1 MRVTRLSLHNFRVFA
16 DLDLEVPP
24 GVVGIYGPNGAGKS
38 TLVESIL
45 WALFGVARTAKDSL
59 RSDGATGETVAI
71 VEFEHDGHL
80 YEVTRS
86 VSGATNG
93 VKAEASCDGLRVA
106 AGAVAVRQYVH
117 QVLGMSAEAFRSSVF
132 CEQKQLDA
140 FSGRRPEER
149 RKLVLDLLGI
159 TPLDRARDSAR
170 AQARSAFDQIEAARS
185 VLGDLEALAAEA
197 TELDGRLVAA
207 EAVRVAAEAALAT
220 ASEAEGAAAE
230 RAGAEERRKQER
242 DRLATLYT
250 AAKRR
255 HEEATQRLAA
265 RQSELA
271 ELDTAAERLPVLTAA
286 AADLVRLRSQL
297 AALEASATAHA
308 RLATAEAELASA
320 VAVAV
325 AVAAADDDDGGS
337 STGSADPNPVPQIDI
352 LEQAAAE
359 ASRRSGETAGRL
371 AAAEATVAT
380 AAARLEAATAEAKAA
395 GWLDPE
401 APCPLC
407 GQELGTAFDEVQRHR
422 DEARTRAEAEAE
434 AAAAELRAARAERLA
449 AEEAERAATAAVRR
463 ARRRQERLAALTAE
477 VTAARA
483 AVAEAETLVASTFA
497 VADGHERGASAD
509 GATPSG
515 HPGGYCTPDAEA
527 LRHKVAEA
535 EAARDARLRLEE
547 RLKGRPALA
556 AAVGA
561 EDAAVGEAA
570 GEAARLLAEGR
581 ALQFDAK
588 AHEAATAARA
598 AAAAAVEQARAAL
611 TDARLDERGLSERL
625 AERRARLD
633 AEVARRAELA
643 GRETEAQHLGRL
655 AELLAEFRNSLVSQV
670 GPALSA
676 QTTALF
682 RELTDGRFD
691 SLEVDGDTF
700 ELRVG
705 SAGHPL
711 DRHSGSETD
720 LANLSLRVAIG
731 EQVNLLSGGAVGL
744 LVLDEVLGALD
755 GEHRDRLLGALT
767 RLGARFRQVL
777 VVTHA
782 TEVKEQLPYA
792 IEVEPLGGGR
802 SRAACATDRIRLA
815 EVG

>member
-1 MRVTRLSLHNFRVFA
+1 MRVTRLSLRNFRVFPE
-16 DLDLEVPP
+16 LDLEVPP
-24 GVVGIYGPNGAGKS
+24 GVVGVYGPNGAGKS

-59 RSDGATGETVAI
+59 RSDGATGETVAT

-80 YEVTRS
+80 YEVSRS
-86 VSGATNG
+86 LSGAANG
-93 VKAEASCDGLRVA
+93 VKAEAACDGQRVA

-170 AQARSAFDQIEAARS
+170 AQARAAFDQIEAARL

-207 EAVRVAAEAALAT
+207 TAVRVAAVGALSSAEQAEAA
-220 ASEAEGAAAE
+220 AAAIAAE
-230 RAGAEERRKQER
+230 EERRKQER
-242 DRLATLYT
+242 DRLA
-250 AAKRR
+250 AAYAAARRR
-255 HEEATQRLAA
+255 HEEATARSATRRAELTELESAAEHLPGLLAAAGDLPLLRSRMEAVQKRDAARARLAA
-265 RQSELA
+265 AETELA
-271 ELDTAAERLPVLTAA
+271 RATPPGPADAREPYLTDPLPALDSLEAA
-286 AADLVRLRSQL
+286 AA
-297 AALEASATAHA
+297 A
-308 RLATAEAELASA
+308 
-320 VAVAV
+320 
-325 AVAAADDDDGGS
+325 
-337 STGSADPNPVPQIDI
+337 
-352 LEQAAAE
+352 
-359 ASRRSGETAGRL
+359 ASRRSGEVAGRVT
-371 AAAEATVAT
+371 AAEAAV
-380 AAARLEAATAEAKAA
+380 AAARGRLDAAARETRTAE
-395 GWLDPE
+395 GLDPD

-407 GQELGTAFDEVQRHR
+407 GQELGASFDEVQRHR
-422 DEARTRAEAEAE
+422 EASRQEAETAAE
-434 AAAAELRAARAERLA
+434 AAAAELQAARSERAVAEQAELA
-449 AEEAERAATAAVRR
+449 AAAALRR
-463 ARRRQERLAALTAE
+463 ARREHERCAALLAE
-477 VTAARA
+477 VVAARA
-483 AVAEAETLVASTFA
+483 ACGEAEAA
-497 VADGHERGASAD
+497 VAGQTDPESSTDANAVRQKLAD
-509 GATPSG
+509 
-515 HPGGYCTPDAEA
+515 
-527 LRHKVAEA
+527 A
-535 EAARDARLRLEE
+535 EAARDAAMRLEE
-547 RLKGRPALA
+547 RLKARSALV
-556 AAVGA
+556 AAVAA
-561 EDAAVGEAA
+561 EEATVAEAGE
-570 GEAARLLAEGR
+570 EAARLLAEGK
-581 ALQFDAK
+581 ALRFDAD
-588 AHEAATAARA
+588 AHAAACAARVA
-598 AAAAAVEQARAAL
+598 AAQRVEQARGSL
-611 TDARLDERGLSERL
+611 TEARLDERGLSERL
-625 AERRARLD
+625 AERRARLE
-633 AEVARRAELA
+633 AEVTRRAELA
-643 GRETEAQHLGRL
+643 GRESEARHLGRL
-655 AELLAEFRNSLVSQV
+655 AELLGEFRNSLVGQV
-670 GPALSA
+670 GPALST

-782 TEVKEQLPYA
+782 TDVKEQLPHA
-792 IEVEPLGGGR
+792 IEVEPVGGGR

>member
-59 RSDGATGETVAI
+59 RSDGATDEMVAT

-207 EAVRVAAEAALAT
+207 EAVRVAAEAAQDR
-220 ASEAEGAAAE
+220 ASEAERVAAE
-230 RAGAEERRKQER
+230 RAAREELRKQER
-242 DRLATLYT
+242 DRLAALYT

-271 ELDTAAERLPVLTAA
+271 DLDAAAEQLPALTAA
-286 AADLVRLRSQL
+286 AADLGPLRSQL
-297 AALEASATAHA
+297 AAVEASATAQA
-308 RLATAEAELASA
+308 RLGTAEAELAA
-320 VAVAV
+320 A
-325 AVAAADDDDGGS
+325 AAADGNS
-337 STGSADPNPVPQIDI
+337 AASADPNPSAQ
-352 LEQAAAE
+352 LELLDQAAAE

-371 AAAEATVAT
+371 AAAEATVA
-380 AAARLEAATAEAKAA
+380 AARARLEVATAEAKAA

-422 DEARTRAEAEAE
+422 DAARTVAAAEAE
-434 AAAAELRAARAERLA
+434 AAGAELHAARAERVA
-449 AEEAERAATAAVRR
+449 AEEAERAATAALRR

-483 AVAEAETLVASTFA
+483 AVAEAETLVASTFV
-497 VADGHERGASAD
+497 VADGDERGAAVDSSSPAGQPD
-509 GATPSG
+509 R
-515 HPGGYCTPDAEA
+515 YCVLDAET
-527 LRHKVAEA
+527 LRHKVAGA
-535 EAARDARLRLEE
+535 EAARDGRLRLEE
-547 RLKGRPALA
+547 RLKGRPALT
-556 AAVGA
+556 AAVAA
-561 EDAAVGEAA
+561 EEAAVGEAA

-598 AAAAAVEQARAAL
+598 AAAAAVEQARAVL

-655 AELLAEFRNSLVSQV
+655 AELLGEFRNSLVGQV

-782 TEVKEQLPYA
+782 TDVKEQLPYA

>member
-59 RSDGATGETVAI
+59 RSDGATDETVAT

-170 AQARSAFDQIEAARS
+170 AQARSAFEQIEAARS

-207 EAVRVAAEAALAT
+207 EAVRVAAEAAQDS
-220 ASEAEGAAAE
+220 ASEAEGVAAE
-230 RAGAEERRKQER
+230 RAAGEERRKQER
-242 DRLATLYT
+242 DRLAALYT

-271 ELDTAAERLPVLTAA
+271 ELDAAAEQLPALTAA
-286 AADLVRLRSQL
+286 AADLGPRRSQL
-297 AALEASATAHA
+297 AAVEASATAQA
-308 RLATAEAELASA
+308 RLATTEAELAA
-320 VAVAV
+320 
-325 AVAAADDDDGGS
+325 AAADDGS
-337 STGSADPNPVPQIDI
+337 SAASVDPNPSAQLEI

-371 AAAEATVAT
+371 AAAEATVA
-380 AAARLEAATAEAKAA
+380 AARARLEAATAEAKAA

-422 DEARTRAEAEAE
+422 DAARTVAEAEAE
-434 AAAAELRAARAERLA
+434 AAGAELRAARAERVA
-449 AEEAERAATAAVRR
+449 AEEAERAAAAALRR
-463 ARRRQERLAALTAE
+463 ARRQQERLAALTAE

-483 AVAEAETLVASTFA
+483 AVAEAETLVASTF
-497 VADGHERGASAD
+497 VIADGDERGAAAGASAPA
-509 GATPSG
+509 GQPAR
-515 HPGGYCTPDAEA
+515 YCGSDAET

-535 EAARDARLRLEE
+535 EAARDGRLRLEE
-547 RLKGRPALA
+547 RLKGRPALT
-556 AAVGA
+556 AAVAA
-561 EDAAVGEAA
+561 EEAAVGEAA
-570 GEAARLLAEGR
+570 EEAARLLSEGK

-655 AELLAEFRNSLVSQV
+655 AELLGEFRNSLVSQV

-782 TEVKEQLPYA
+782 TDVKEQLPYA

>member
-1 MRVTRLSLHNFRVFA
+1 MRVTRLSLRNFRVFA
-16 DLDLEVPP
+16 ELDLDVPP

-45 WALFGVARTAKDSL
+45 WSLFGVARTGKDGL
-59 RSDGATGETVAI
+59 RSDGATGETSAT

-86 VSGATNG
+86 LSGAANG

-197 TELDGRLVAA
+197 SELDGRLVAA
-207 EAVRVAAEAALAT
+207 EGVRVAAEAALAT
-220 ASEAEGAAAE
+220 AAEAEAAAVE
-230 RAGAEERRKQER
+230 RAVDEERRKQER
-242 DRLATLYT
+242 DRLAALYT

-255 HEEATQRLAA
+255 HEEASQRLAA
-265 RQSELA
+265 RQAELA
-271 ELDTAAERLPVLTAA
+271 ELETAAERLPGLLAA
-286 AADLVRLRSQL
+286 AEPLGTLRSR
-297 AALEASATAHA
+297 LEATEQRGTAQG
-308 RLATAEAELASA
+308 RLARAAAELAAATDDTDPSA
-320 VAVAV
+320 ELEALEQE
-325 AVAAADDDDGGS
+325 VAAA
-337 STGSADPNPVPQIDI
+337 
-352 LEQAAAE
+352 
-359 ASRRSGETAGRL
+359 SRRTGEAAGRL
-371 AAAEATVAT
+371 AAAEASVA
-380 AAARLEAATAEAKAA
+380 AARARLEAAAAEARTAE
-395 GWLDPE
+395 GLDPE

-407 GQELGTAFDEVQRHR
+407 GQELGASFDEVQRHR
-422 DEARTRAEAEAE
+422 DAARREAEIALEAAGAE
-434 AAAAELRAARAERLA
+434 RQAAAAERAGADEAEQTVTAALRRARRRHERLA
-449 AEEAERAATAAVRR
+449 ALRAEVAAATAAV
-463 ARRRQERLAALTAE
+463 E
-477 VTAARA
+477 
-483 AVAEAETLVASTFA
+483 EAETLVASTFSA
-497 VADGHERGASAD
+497 TDDLGGDARGVSFGTDGKTDR
-509 GATPSG
+509 
-515 HPGGYCTPDAEA
+515 YCLPDAEV
-527 LRHKVAEA
+527 LRHKVIEA
-535 EAARDARLRLEE
+535 EAARDSALRLEE
-547 RLKGRPALA
+547 RLKGRAAMA
-556 AAVGA
+556 AAVAA
-561 EDAAVGEAA
+561 EEAA
-570 GEAARLLAEGR
+570 AREAAEEAARLLAEGR
-581 ALQFDAK
+581 ALQFDAN
-588 AHEAATAARA
+588 AHAAATSARA
-598 AAAAAVEQARAAL
+598 AAAQAVEQARAAL
-611 TDARLDERGLSERL
+611 TEARLDERGLSERL
-625 AERRARLD
+625 AERRARLE

-655 AELLAEFRNSLVSQV
+655 AELLGEFRNSLVSQV

-782 TEVKEQLPYA
+782 ADVKEQLPYA
-792 IEVEPLGGGR
+792 IEVQPLGGGR
-802 SRAACATDRIRLA
+802 SRAASATAGIRLA

>member
-1 MRVTRLSLHNFRVFA
+1 MRVTRLSLRNFRVFA

-45 WALFGVARTAKDSL
+45 WTLFGVARTGKDSL
-59 RSDGATGETVAI
+59 RSDGATGETSAT

-86 VSGATNG
+86 LSGAANG

-117 QVLGMSAEAFRSSVF
+117 HVLGMSAEAFRSSVF

-170 AQARSAFDQIEAARS
+170 AQARSAFEQIEAARS

-197 TELDGRLVAA
+197 AQLDERLVAA
-207 EAVRVAAEAALAT
+207 QAVRVTAEAALAG
-220 ASEAEGAAAE
+220 AAGAEAAAAE
-230 RAGAEERRKQER
+230 RAAEEERRKQER
-242 DRLATLYT
+242 DRLAALYA

-265 RQSELA
+265 RRSELA
-271 ELDTAAERLPVLTAA
+271 ELDGAADELPALITAASVLSE
-286 AADLVRLRSQL
+286 LRSQL
-297 AALEASATAHA
+297 DAVHQRDAAHE
-308 RLATAEAELASA
+308 RVVKAERELDVAAGNAAGAGPAVNPDPLAELE
-320 VAVAV
+320 VLEH
-325 AVAAADDDDGGS
+325 AVAAAGHRAG
-337 STGSADPNPVPQIDI
+337 
-352 LEQAAAE
+352 E
-359 ASRRSGETAGRL
+359 AAGRL
-371 AAAEATVAT
+371 AAAEAAL
-380 AAARLEAATAEAKAA
+380 AGARGRLEAADAEVRAA
-395 GWLDPE
+395 GALDPE

-407 GQELGTAFDEVQRHR
+407 GQELGASFDEVQRHR
-422 DEARTRAEAEAE
+422 DAARREAADALAAIEVEFHTARTER
-434 AAAAELRAARAERLA
+434 AAAEGAEQ
-449 AEEAERAATAAVRR
+449 AATASLRR
-463 ARRRQERLAALTAE
+463 ARRQHDRLAALQAE
-477 VTAARA
+477 VSAARSA
-483 AVAEAETLVASTFA
+483 LAEAETVVASTF
-497 VADGHERGASAD
+497 SAA
-509 GATPSG
+509 GEALT
-515 HPGGYCTPDAEA
+515 HPGGKGLADAES
-527 LRHKVAEA
+527 LRNKAKAA
-535 EAARDARLRLEE
+535 EAARDAALRLEE
-547 RLKGRPALA
+547 RLKGRSALA
-556 AAVGA
+556 AAVEVEERAVEQAALEA
-561 EDAAVGEAA
+561 ERVLTDGK
-570 GEAARLLAEGR
+570 
-581 ALQFDAK
+581 ALRFDAK
-588 AHEAATAARA
+588 AYADATAARA
-598 AAAAAVEQARAAL
+598 AAAEAVEQARAAL
-611 TDARLDERGLSERL
+611 TEARLDERGLSERL
-625 AERRARLD
+625 SERRARLD

-643 GRETEAQHLGRL
+643 GRETEARHLGRL
-655 AELLAEFRNSLVSQV
+655 AELLGEFRNSLVSQV

-682 RELTDGRFD
+682 RDLTDGRFD

-782 TEVKEQLPYA
+782 ADVKEQLPSA
-792 IEVEPLGGGR
+792 IEVHPLGGGR
-802 SRAACATDRIRLA
+802 SRATCATGGIRLA
-815 EVG
+815 EVS